1 MSYFIV
7 KTREPTRN
15 NIGKT
20 ITYKMRKNAT
30 ESTTEAIK
38 SFFRSRILK
47 NEQLATG
54 EDGLYTWIL
63 KSDGSFYAAKTFT
76 KQEIGTLHVN
86 LDMLTRSAM
95 NRKEDVYAAGELQL
109 EHGDYGTVHVEFNLL
124 SGTYMAPRFKGL
136 TGTEVLN
143 IRAEIVSDIQQRL
156 FSWGI
161 PSTFLECSSSC
172 SEEERVGGTK
182 LLESADIKTTP
193 ENIAMLNS
201 MFERSGGSR
210 RIRRSRK
217 RTMKRRQHR
226 PLKNRL

>member
-1 MSYFIV
+1 MSYFVV

-15 NIGKT
+15 QNGKA
-20 ITYKMRKNAT
+20 ITYRHKRNAT

-38 SFFRSRILK
+38 TFFRNRILK

-54 EDGLYTWIL
+54 EDGIYTWIL
-63 KSDGSFYAAKTFT
+63 KMDGSFYAAKTFT

-86 LDMLTRSAM
+86 LDQLTRSPM

-143 IRAEIVSDIQQRL
+143 IRAGIVSDIQQRL

-161 PSTFLECSSSC
+161 PSVFLECHMGC
-172 SEEERVGGTK
+172 SEEERIGGTK
-182 LLESADIKTTP
+182 LLETADIKTTP

-201 MFERSGGSR
+201 MFEQSGGSR
-210 RIRRSRK
+210 RKRDRK
-217 RTMKRRQHR
+217 TRKYPKQKRYT
-226 PLKNRL
+226 KK